1 VPPLRG
7 KAGLGHP
14 DDGQRPATWWLGVNP
29 IRNGTWLDN
38 QAFPEPAWSLP
49 GIIPEGC
56 CILAGQP
63 KIGKSFLVLAIALA
77 AASGGEVLAV
87 RVDQR
92 PVLYLALED
101 DARRLQRRARML
113 LDDEP
118 LPEEFYYLTRENAK
132 AAMDLARKWVED
144 HKDRQPMVIIDTLEK
159 VRGARGNNP
168 YADDYKAGT
177 TLQSLLTSGGSV
189 IAVHHT
195 RKGESDD
202 FLDDVSGTLG
212 LVGSVDTVITLK
224 RTRTGDAATLSVT
237 GRDIEEMVYSLSF
250 VDGVWKADGTNLA
263 AAANKVAEHRLGEK
277 MRAVLELVNS
287 RIETT
292 AADVVANLGFSDSTA
307 RQYLR
312 RLADEHGLTA
322 RIRTGVYG
330 PVTVSQVSREQDPAS
345 TGAEKPADPGDSN
358 DVERVVDS
366 SKDELVASGA

>member
-1 VPPLRG
+1 LS
-7 KAGLGHP
+7 A
-14 DDGQRPATWWLGVNP
+14 

-38 QAFPEPAWSLP
+38 QVFPEPAWSVP
-49 GIIPEGC
+49 GIIPEGS

-77 AASGGEVLAV
+77 AARGGEVLGV
-87 RVDQR
+87 RVEQR

-101 DARRLQRRARML
+101 GAQRLQSRARML

-118 LPEEFYYLTRENAK
+118 LPEEFYCLTREHASS
-132 AAMDLARKWVED
+132 AMDVACEWVEAY
-144 HKDRQPMVIIDTLEK
+144 KGCKPMVIVDTLEK

-177 TLQSLLTSGGSV
+177 SLQSLLAVGGSV

-224 RTRTGDAATLSVT
+224 RARTGDVGTLSVT
-237 GRDIEEMVYSLSF
+237 GRDVEEMVYSLTF
-250 VDGVWKADGTNLA
+250 VDGVWTADGTNLA
-263 AAANKVAEHRLGEK
+263 AAANKVEQRKLSEK
-277 MRAVLELVNS
+277 MHGVLELVNS
-287 RIETT
+287 RVQTT
-292 AADVVANLGFSDSTA
+292 AADVVANLGISDSTA

-312 RLADEHGLTA
+312 RLADEHRLIA
-322 RIRTGVYG
+322 RISTGIYG
-330 PVTVSQVSREQDPAS
+330 PVTVSQVSHDQDRAGS
-345 TGAEKPADPGDSN
+345 ADEEPADPRDSN
-358 DVERVVDS
+358 DVGGVVDPS
-366 SKDELVASGA
+366 QDELVLSGA